1 MKTTALRL
9 CALCFCTALLCYQ
22 CELWNPKVK
31 DVPCPT
37 ITDFA
42 PKGGAFGEVITI
54 TGGDFCPGRADLHI
68 VKIGNST
75 IVPDDS
81 VTVVD
86 AQTLRFKVPK
96 GAENGPISVT
106 LKTAEGC
113 PAVSGE
119 VFTYYYT
126 ATVSTFAG
134 QTPGTLSGPMGLD
147 IDSKKIIWVADQ
159 NQFSNPKINLIR
171 KIGPDG
177 NVIGSIGGGNIGCT
191 NNPVSSIE
199 PVSFNQ
205 PTDVATDPGGN
216 VYVAVKFNSVIKK
229 INVAEGIDPY
239 AGKCGESEENL
250 DGGSC
255 LGTARFLGP
264 LGLCHDNARVFVL
277 DGGHVKKIDEN
288 CNVSLLVGK
297 GGMISFANAITFS
310 RARPG
315 TIGPLI
321 VAESIGSKGLFSV
334 NDNTGE
340 VRAIPLT
347 GSEKMSH
354 PSALQVDQ
362 KGNIFIADK
371 EKHQIFVA
379 YTDGRLEVLAGTG
392 DEDDSN
398 GNGKVAKFRGPS
410 GLLLTAESGSPI
422 TLYVSDFGNRKIKR
436 IVLE

>member
-9 CALCFCTALLCYQ
+9 CALSLFAALLCQQ
-22 CELWNPKVK
+22 CVLWDPKTIE
-31 DVPCPT
+31 VPCPK
-37 ITDFA
+37 ITGFA
-42 PKGGAFGEVITI
+42 PKGGAFGEAITV
-54 TGGDFCPGRADLHI
+54 TGEGFCPGRPDLHI
-68 VKIGNST
+68 VKIGNNT

-96 GAENGPISVT
+96 GAENGAISVT
-106 LKTAEGC
+106 LQTAESC

-147 IDSKKIIWVADQ
+147 IDSKKNIWVADQ
-159 NQFSNPKINLIR
+159 NQLSNPKINFIR

-177 NVIGSIGGGNIGCT
+177 NVIRSIGGGNIGCT

-199 PVSFNQ
+199 PISFNQ

-216 VYVAVKFNSVIKK
+216 VYVSDRFNSVIKK
-229 INVAEGIDPY
+229 INVAEGIDHY
-239 AGKCGESEENL
+239 AGKCGEPDENL
-250 DGGSC
+250 LGGTC
-255 LGTARFLGP
+255 LGTARFLSP

-297 GGMISFANAITFS
+297 GGMIAYANAIALS

-315 TIGPLI
+315 TVGPLI
-321 VAESIGSKGLFSV
+321 VAESIGEKGLFSV
-334 NDNTGE
+334 NDNTGA
-340 VRAIPLT
+340 VRAIPLI
-347 GSEKMSH
+347 GSEKMSN

-398 GNGKVAKFRGPS
+398 GNGKVAKFRRPS
-410 GLLLTAESGSPI
+410 GLLLTAESGSPV

-436 IVLE
+436 IILY